1 MALPSYLYGDPL
13 AQLIAKENRTCKGCK
28 YLEAWLVFGETKEF
42 CKLKRRNM
50 KKCVRYD
57 QANKEVDK

>member
-13 AQLIAKENRTCKGCK
+13 ETLIAKENKTCKGCR

-42 CKLKRRNM
+42 CKLKR
-50 KKCVRYD
+50 KKLRKCGLYGE
-57 QANKEVDK
+57 KGEGDK